1 MRVLFSTL
9 AALWAGPAAAFC
21 GTFVSSPG
29 VELTNKT
36 SQVIISRQGER
47 TTLTMANDYKGPV
60 DDFAMLVPVP
70 YVLEEDDIA
79 TARPELFQR
88 FNDYSAPRVV
98 EYECADFYGYED
110 DGDFGGYMDG
120 GGGYYDYPS
129 EEADP
134 DVVVE
139 AEYSVGIYEIVIL
152 SAETAGGLM
161 EWLEENGYGVDAS
174 AQALLTEY
182 IEGGQLFFAAK
193 INGEMLSF
201 DEDGATVLEPLQFG
215 YNSDVL
221 SLPIRLGTLN
231 SPGEQDVILYIL
243 TDEDDGQVK
252 ISNYTEVNI
261 EDECMVDITAAG
273 GASNHYGNEFGTAWA
288 EAGTGEAWINEY
300 AWSTSSCDPCPT
312 EPPNESELEE
322 AGYTGDRWNSF
333 FTRLRIRFTPEAATE
348 PIMMYT
354 SGIRST
360 EQIRFI
366 DYNTDMEDRF
376 EVCGVGMIDEPGNC
390 DEYLEEL
397 YGESDTD
404 ADGGSDGAGGDAESE
419 DGSGE
424 SGGGSSSGGGSG
436 GTMSDGSGLGA
447 GEGADSTSD
456 DGGKGCSHAAGHA
469 FGWSW
474 VLGLLALVGRRH
486 QRFHADG

>member
-120 GGGYYDYPS
+120 GGGMYDDYAA
-129 EEADP
+129 EEAEP

-152 SAETAGGLM
+152 SAETAAGLM
-161 EWLEENGYGVDAS
+161 EWLEDNGYGVDAS

-182 IEGGQLFFAAK
+182 IDGDQLFFAAK
-193 INGEMLSF
+193 IKGEMLSF
-201 DEDGATVLEPLQFG
+201 DDDGSTVLEPLQFG

-243 TDEDDGQVK
+243 TDEDDGQVM
-252 ISNYTEVNI
+252 ISNYTEVSV

-273 GASNHYGNEFGTAWA
+273 GASNHYGNEFGAAWA
-288 EAGTGEAWINEY
+288 ETGTGEAWINEY
-300 AWSTSSCDPCPT
+300 SWSTSSCDPCPT
-312 EPPNESELEE
+312 EPPNDSELEE
-322 AGYTGDRWNSF
+322 AGYTGDRWESF

-354 SGIRST
+354 SGIRSA
-360 EQIRFI
+360 EQIRYI

-390 DEYLEEL
+390 DEYVEEL

-404 ADGGSDGAGGDAESE
+404 SDGGASGDSDSENESE
-419 DGSGE
+419 GD
-424 SGGGSSSGGGSG
+424 GGGSSSGGGSG
-436 GTMSDGSGLGA
+436 GTMSDGSGLSD
-447 GEGADSTSD
+447 GEGTDSSSGGD
-456 DGGKGCSHAAGHA
+456 DKKGCSHVGATSAGWA
-469 FGWSW
+469 WM
-474 VLGLLALVGRRH
+474 LALTALFGRR
-486 QRFHADG
+486 RR